1 MVGEGVETGW
11 RASLGDEGTVR
22 LSPKGESDRITQRS
36 AVQIRPRNHERHCR
50 NAVAFSFKLASALGN
65 RGELLALARHIAH
78 RSPQEF
84 RLSSILRWLNRSDRY
99 RQNYQTD
106 EIGSGPPVLPD
117 PATYITEER
126 RQFEPVSFTS
136 VATAPIATTSNFST
150 GACVEMTGRC
160 PIPRARR

>member
-1 MVGEGVETGW
+1 VAPCRSSV
-11 RASLGDEGTVR
+11 RAFSAAAACCLR
-22 LSPKGESDRITQRS
+22 SFPLSSVLAWAHSCFAPH
-36 AVQIRPRNHERHCR
+36 NHERHCR

-65 RGELLALARHIAH
+65 GGELLALARYIAH

-106 EIGSGPPVLPD
+106 GIGRGPPVLPD

-150 GACVEMTGRC
+150 GACVGMTCRC